1 MESVLT
7 DMPVAA
13 IKTGMLS
20 NAQIIQALISTYDRC
35 YPVPLVVDP
44 VMLATSG
51 DRLLEPEAIEIM
63 IGELL
68 PRATLLTP
76 NLLEAAAL
84 LNEPVARSE
93 EHTSELQQRGHL
105 VGRLRPETNN

>member
-1 MESVLT
+1 
-7 DMPVAA
+7 
-13 IKTGMLS
+13 MLS

-68 PRATLLTP
+68 PRATLITP
-76 NLLEAAAL
+76 NVLEAAAL
-84 LNEPVARSE
+84 LNEPVA
-93 EHTSELQQRGHL
+93 HTLSAREQQRQRL
-105 VGRLRPETNN
+105 VARGPPAALHKRGNDAGPDGTAVP